1 MTRHLPIL
9 IAVIELMLVVATIG
23 LAIVR
28 ERERRRPGVLLDILP
43 PESATADLR
52 SWSRFYRS
60 LFGISHPVLKRLLFG
75 QPSVVFE
82 LWSQDGD
89 LGARCWLPARL
100 EPMIGT
106 LVRGALPGARVQ
118 RSTAPVD
125 QSVGAARARLRLDL
139 DPVHALGDLQ
149 PEALRS
155 VTQALVE

>member
-9 IAVIELMLVVATIG
+9 IVVIELMLVVATVG

-28 ERERRRPGVLLDILP
+28 VRERRRPGVLLDILP

-89 LGARCWLPARL
+89 LGARCWVPARL

-106 LVRGALPGARVQ
+106 LVRGALPGARAQ
-118 RSTAPVD
+118 RSTAPAD
-125 QSVGAARARLRLDL
+125 QSVGAARAPLRLDPH
-139 DPVHALGDLQ
+139 PVHALPD
-149 PEALRS
+149 PPPPALRS
-155 VTQALVE
+155 CAQ